1 MPKEIKP
8 LNIEI
13 DARSAMPVY
22 EQVKQAIKLS
32 IISSYLEEGD
42 QLMPIRE
49 LAAALRVN
57 PNTIVKVYYQLDV
70 EGYIYS
76 QPGTGYFVKH
86 DIIRENSEERR
97 ELFSRVTD
105 EYIAKA
111 LKLGYALQDMTDEL
125 KGRARK
131 TAAYGDKNTQK
142 DEK

>member
-1 MPKEIKP
+1 MSKEIKP

-22 EQVKQAIKLS
+22 EQVKQAIKLA
-32 IISSYLEEGD
+32 IISGYLEEGD
-42 QLMPIRE
+42 QLVPIRE
-49 LAAALRVN
+49 LAVALRVN

-86 DIIRENSEERR
+86 DITENSQERR

-111 LKLGYALQDMTDEL
+111 LKLGYSLQDMTDEL
-125 KGRARK
+125 KERARK
-131 TAAYGDKNTQK
+131 SAAPGRKNT
-142 DEK
+142 